1 MLSIRNLEQVAQ
13 DRLLSQPFT
22 LYGTSVKLN
31 IDNRIDMA
39 ERVIV
44 AQKTV
49 QILEL

>member
-1 MLSIRNLEQVAQ
+1 VLSIRKLEEAAQ
-13 DRLLSQPFT
+13 DKLLIQPFT

-44 AQKTV
+44 AQKTF
-49 QILEL
+49 